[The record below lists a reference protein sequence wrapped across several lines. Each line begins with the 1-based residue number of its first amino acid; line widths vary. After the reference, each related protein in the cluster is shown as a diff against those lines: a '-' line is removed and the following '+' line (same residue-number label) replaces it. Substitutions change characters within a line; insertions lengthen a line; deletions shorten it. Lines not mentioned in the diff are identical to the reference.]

1 MSKSEKAAVATQ
13 DKLEK
18 SAKPME
24 SHKLYHAMRIAT
36 VLAAA
41 SVFYSGL
48 NPARVTTAISSN
60 VSLFTTCVSH
70 DSLTSQIPDRILK
83 KTAITSGTFTLLQV
97 AAGLI
102 IVGVILFMV
111 GACMSYGNKRMRTRG
126 IKFPL
131 IGGAVM
137 AAGLGTT
144 LAVYSTIASAASE
157 KVPALLPG
165 SFFFFVV
172 LLAVVVGCTIAAGL
186 KEKADPAPVEE
197 KMEMQERY
205 HLFLLFVPIL
215 ALAFIFCYLPLWGW
229 RYAFFDYTAGG
240 DLTWDNFVGFK
251 WFTILFQNETT
262 RNDVIRVMTNT
273 LAMSGLGILTS
284 WIPMVFAVFLMQV
297 PSKRFRRFVQNF
309 TTVPNFL
316 GWSIVYAVALAM
328 FSTDGFINN
337 FLNNICG
344 IAASTNYLMDGSHMW
359 LKMLLWGMWKGIG
372 WSAIIYISSI
382 TGIDPG
388 LYEAAEVDGAGR
400 FQKMWNVT
408 IPQLMPTFFV
418 LLLMSIA
425 NVLSN
430 GMEQYL
436 VFSNAAN
443 SGALEVLD
451 LYVYN
456 LGIGN
461 GQIPMSTAIGM
472 FKSIVSVVLLFA
484 ANNASKK
491 LRGESII

>member
-1 MSKSEKAAVATQ
+1 MKKSETAAIEVDDAVAKPRAMQ
-13 DKLEK
+13 D
-18 SAKPME
+18 
-24 SHKLYHAMRIAT
+24 HILYHAMRVAVI
-36 VLAAA
+36 LAAA

-60 VSLFTTCVSH
+60 VSLFTSCVNH
-70 DSLTSQIPDRILK
+70 EALVGQIPDRILK
-83 KTAITSGTFTLLQV
+83 KTAVTDGTFTLLQV
-97 AAGLI
+97 AS
-102 IVGVILFMV
+102 GVIIAGIV
-111 GACMSYGNKRMRTRG
+111 IAIIGACMSYGNKRMRTNG
-126 IKFPL
+126 LKFPM

-137 AAGLGTT
+137 AVGLGGVCM
-144 LAVYSTIASAASE
+144 VYGTIAEAASD
-157 KVPALLPG
+157 KVPAVFPG
-165 SFFFFVV
+165 SFLFFVILV
-172 LLAVVVGCTIAAGL
+172 LAIAGCAIALEVV
-186 KEKADPAPVEE
+186 EKNSVEPVED
-197 KMEMQERY
+197 KMELHEKY
-205 HLFLLFVPIL
+205 HLFLLFIPVL
-215 ALAFIFCYLPLWGW
+215 ALAFLFCYLPLWGW
-229 RYAFFDYTAGG
+229 RYAFFDYSAGG
-240 DLTWDNFVGFK
+240 DLTADNFVGLK
-251 WFTILFQNETT
+251 WFTILFQNDTT
-262 RNDVIRVMTNT
+262 RGDVIRVMTNT

-297 PSKRFRRFVQNF
+297 PSKGFRRFVQNF

-316 GWSIVYAVALAM
+316 GWSIVYAIAIAM
-328 FSTDGFINN
+328 FSTDGFVNN

-344 IAASTNYLMDGSHMW
+344 IAADTNYLMDGSHMW

-443 SGALEVLD
+443 SGSLEVLD

-472 FKSIVSVVLLFA
+472 FKSVVSVVLLFA
-484 ANNASKK
+484 ANGASKK

>member
-1 MSKSEKAAVATQ
+1 MKKSEAAAIESVKTQ
-13 DKLEK
+13 
-18 SAKPME
+18 AKPKTMQD
-24 SHKLYHAMRIAT
+24 HVLYHAMRIAAI
-36 VLAAA
+36 LAAA

-60 VSLFTTCVSH
+60 VSLFTACVSH
-70 DSLTSQIPDRILK
+70 GALVGQIPGRVLR
-83 KTAITSGTFTLLQV
+83 KTAITSGTFTMLQV
-97 AAGLI
+97 AC
-102 IVGVILFMV
+102 GVIIAGIVLALI

-126 IKFPL
+126 LKFPL
-131 IGGAVM
+131 IGGLVM
-137 AAGLGTT
+137 AAGLGGVGV
-144 LAVYSTIASAASE
+144 VYGTIASAASS
-157 KVPALLPG
+157 KVPAVLPG

-172 LLAVVVGCTIAAGL
+172 LVLALMGCAIALGTI
-186 KEKADPAPVEE
+186 EKKDPEPVED
-197 KMEMQERY
+197 KMEMQEKY

-215 ALAFIFCYLPLWGW
+215 ALAFLFCYLPLWGW
-229 RYAFFDYTAGG
+229 RYAFFDYSAGG
-240 DLTWDNFVGFK
+240 ELSAENFVGLK
-251 WFTILFQNETT
+251 WFTILFQNDTT
-262 RNDVIRVMTNT
+262 RGDVIRVMTNT

-297 PSKRFRRFVQNF
+297 PSKGFRRFVQNF

-316 GWSIVYAVALAM
+316 GWSIVYAIALAI

-337 FLNNICG
+337 FLNNICSV
-344 IAASTNYLMDGSHMW
+344 AANTNYLMDGSHMW

-443 SGALEVLD
+443 SGTLEVLD

-472 FKSIVSVVLLFA
+472 FKSVVSVVLLFA
-484 ANNASKK
+484 ANSASKK

>member
-1 MSKSEKAAVATQ
+1 MKKSEAAAIESVKTQ
-13 DKLEK
+13 
-18 SAKPME
+18 AKPKTMQD
-24 SHKLYHAMRIAT
+24 HVLYHAMRIAAI
-36 VLAAA
+36 LAAA

-60 VSLFTTCVSH
+60 VSLFTACVSH
-70 DSLTSQIPDRILK
+70 GALVGQIPGRVLR
-83 KTAITSGTFTLLQV
+83 KTAITSGTFTMLQV
-97 AAGLI
+97 AC
-102 IVGVILFMV
+102 GVIIAGIVLALI

-126 IKFPL
+126 LKFPL
-131 IGGAVM
+131 IGGLVM
-137 AAGLGTT
+137 AAGLGGVGV
-144 LAVYSTIASAASE
+144 VYGTIASAASS
-157 KVPALLPG
+157 KVPAVLPG
-165 SFFFFVV
+165 SFFFFAV
-172 LLAVVVGCTIAAGL
+172 LVLALMGCAIALGTI
-186 KEKADPAPVEE
+186 EKKDPEPVED
-197 KMEMQERY
+197 KMEMQEKY

-215 ALAFIFCYLPLWGW
+215 ALAFLFCYLPLWGW
-229 RYAFFDYTAGG
+229 RYAFFDYSAGG
-240 DLTWDNFVGFK
+240 ELSAENFVGLK
-251 WFTILFQNETT
+251 WFTILFQNDTT
-262 RNDVIRVMTNT
+262 RGDVIRVMTNT

-297 PSKRFRRFVQNF
+297 PSKGFRRFVQNF

-316 GWSIVYAVALAM
+316 GWSIVYAIALAI

-344 IAASTNYLMDGSHMW
+344 VAANTNYLMDGSHMW

-443 SGALEVLD
+443 SGTLEVLD

-472 FKSIVSVVLLFA
+472 FKSVVSVVLLFA
-484 ANNASKK
+484 ANSASKK

>member
-1 MSKSEKAAVATQ
+1 MKKSEAAAIESVKTQ
-13 DKLEK
+13 
-18 SAKPME
+18 AKPKTMQD
-24 SHKLYHAMRIAT
+24 HVLYHAMRIAAI
-36 VLAAA
+36 LAAA

-60 VSLFTTCVSH
+60 VSLFTACVSH
-70 DSLTSQIPDRILK
+70 GALVGQIPGRVLR
-83 KTAITSGTFTLLQV
+83 KTAITSGTFTMLQV
-97 AAGLI
+97 AC
-102 IVGVILFMV
+102 GVIIAGIVLTLI

-126 IKFPL
+126 LKFPL
-131 IGGAVM
+131 IGGLVM
-137 AAGLGTT
+137 AAGLGGVGV
-144 LAVYSTIASAASE
+144 VYGTIASAASS
-157 KVPALLPG
+157 KVPAVLPG

-172 LLAVVVGCTIAAGL
+172 LVLALMGCAIALGTI
-186 KEKADPAPVEE
+186 EKKDPEPVED
-197 KMEMQERY
+197 KMEMQEKY

-215 ALAFIFCYLPLWGW
+215 ALAFLFCYLPLWGW
-229 RYAFFDYTAGG
+229 RYAFFDYSAGG
-240 DLTWDNFVGFK
+240 ELSAENFVGLK
-251 WFTILFQNETT
+251 WFTILFQNDTT
-262 RNDVIRVMTNT
+262 RGDVIRVMTNT

-297 PSKRFRRFVQNF
+297 PSKGFRRFVQNF

-316 GWSIVYAVALAM
+316 GWSIVYAIALAI

-344 IAASTNYLMDGSHMW
+344 VAANTNYLMDGSHMW

-443 SGALEVLD
+443 SGTLEVLD

-472 FKSIVSVVLLFA
+472 FKSVVSVVLLFA
-484 ANNASKK
+484 ANSASKK

>member
-1 MSKSEKAAVATQ
+1 MKKSEAAAIESVKTQ
-13 DKLEK
+13 
-18 SAKPME
+18 AKPKTMQD
-24 SHKLYHAMRIAT
+24 HVLYHAMRIAAI
-36 VLAAA
+36 LAAA

-60 VSLFTTCVSH
+60 VSLFTACVSH
-70 DSLTSQIPDRILK
+70 GALVGQIPGRVLR
-83 KTAITSGTFTLLQV
+83 KTAITSGTFTMLQV
-97 AAGLI
+97 AC
-102 IVGVILFMV
+102 GVIITGIVLALI

-126 IKFPL
+126 LKFPL
-131 IGGAVM
+131 IGGLVM
-137 AAGLGTT
+137 AAGLGGVGV
-144 LAVYSTIASAASE
+144 VYGTIASAASS
-157 KVPALLPG
+157 KVPAVLPG

-172 LLAVVVGCTIAAGL
+172 LVLALMGCAIALGTI
-186 KEKADPAPVEE
+186 EKKDPEPVED
-197 KMEMQERY
+197 KMEMQEKY

-215 ALAFIFCYLPLWGW
+215 ALAFLFCYLPLWGW
-229 RYAFFDYTAGG
+229 RYAFFDYSAGG
-240 DLTWDNFVGFK
+240 ELSAENFVGLK
-251 WFTILFQNETT
+251 WFTILFQNDTT
-262 RNDVIRVMTNT
+262 RGDVIRVMTNT

-297 PSKRFRRFVQNF
+297 PSKGFRRFVQNF

-316 GWSIVYAVALAM
+316 GWSIVYAIALAI

-344 IAASTNYLMDGSHMW
+344 VAANTNYLMDGSHMW

-443 SGALEVLD
+443 SGTLEVLD

-472 FKSIVSVVLLFA
+472 FKSVVSVVLLFA
-484 ANNASKK
+484 ANSASKK

>member
-1 MSKSEKAAVATQ
+1 M
-13 DKLEK
+13 EK
-18 SAKPME
+18 SVSATAQAKGSAAKPKTMQD
-24 SHKLYHAMRIAT
+24 HVLYHVMRVAVI
-36 VLAAA
+36 LAAA

-60 VSLFTTCVSH
+60 VSLFTACVDH
-70 DSLTSQIPDRILK
+70 EALIGQIPDRILK
-83 KTAITSGTFTLLQV
+83 KTAVTSDTFTMLQV
-97 AAGLI
+97 ACGVIILGI
-102 IVGVILFMV
+102 IVAIV

-126 IKFPL
+126 LKFPL
-131 IGGAVM
+131 IGAVVM
-137 AAGLGTT
+137 TAGLVGVGM
-144 LAVYSTIASAASE
+144 VYATILSADSD
-157 KVPALLPG
+157 KVPATLPG
-165 SFFFFVV
+165 AFFFFAALVV
-172 LLAVVVGCTIAAGL
+172 ALLASTVALIFA
-186 KEKADPAPVEE
+186 EKKDAEPIED
-197 KMEMQERY
+197 KMEMQEKY
-205 HLFLLFVPIL
+205 HLFLLFVPVL
-215 ALAFIFCYLPLWGW
+215 ALAFLFCYLPLWGW

-240 DLTWDNFVGFK
+240 ELSGDNFVGLK
-251 WFTILFQNETT
+251 WFTILFQNDTT
-262 RNDVIRVMTNT
+262 RGDVVRVMTNT

-297 PSKRFRRFVQNF
+297 PSKGFRRFVQNF

-316 GWSIVYAVALAM
+316 GWSIVYAIAIAI

-344 IAASTNYLMDGSHMW
+344 IAANTNYLMDGSHMW
-359 LKMLLWGMWKGIG
+359 LKMLLWGMWKGVG

-400 FQKMWNVT
+400 FQKMIHVT

-472 FKSIVSVVLLFA
+472 FKSVVSVVLLFA
-484 ANNASKK
+484 ANGASKK

>member
-1 MSKSEKAAVATQ
+1 MKKSEAAAIESVKTQ
-13 DKLEK
+13 
-18 SAKPME
+18 AKPKTMQD
-24 SHKLYHAMRIAT
+24 HVLYHAMRIAAI
-36 VLAAA
+36 LAAA

-60 VSLFTTCVSH
+60 VSLFTACVSH
-70 DSLTSQIPDRILK
+70 GALVGQIPGRVLR
-83 KTAITSGTFTLLQV
+83 KTAITSGTFTMLQV
-97 AAGLI
+97 AC
-102 IVGVILFMV
+102 GVIIAGIVLALI

-126 IKFPL
+126 LKFPL
-131 IGGAVM
+131 IGGLVM
-137 AAGLGTT
+137 AAGLGGVGV
-144 LAVYSTIASAASE
+144 VYGTIASAASS
-157 KVPALLPG
+157 KVPAVLPG

-172 LLAVVVGCTIAAGL
+172 LVLALMGCAIALGTI
-186 KEKADPAPVEE
+186 EKKDPEPVED
-197 KMEMQERY
+197 KMEMQEKY

-215 ALAFIFCYLPLWGW
+215 ALAFLFCYLPLWGW
-229 RYAFFDYTAGG
+229 RYAFFDYSAGG
-240 DLTWDNFVGFK
+240 ELSVENFVGLK
-251 WFTILFQNETT
+251 WFTILFQNDTT
-262 RNDVIRVMTNT
+262 RGDVIRVMTNT

-297 PSKRFRRFVQNF
+297 PSKGFRRFVQNF

-316 GWSIVYAVALAM
+316 GWSIVYAIALAI

-344 IAASTNYLMDGSHMW
+344 IAANTNYLMDGSHMW

-443 SGALEVLD
+443 SGTLEVLD

-472 FKSIVSVVLLFA
+472 FKSVVSVVLLFA
-484 ANNASKK
+484 ANSASKK

>member
-1 MSKSEKAAVATQ
+1 MKKSEAAAIESVKTQ
-13 DKLEK
+13 
-18 SAKPME
+18 AKPKTMQD
-24 SHKLYHAMRIAT
+24 HVLYHAMRIAAI
-36 VLAAA
+36 LAAA

-60 VSLFTTCVSH
+60 VSLFTACVSH
-70 DSLTSQIPDRILK
+70 GALVGQIPGRVLR
-83 KTAITSGTFTLLQV
+83 KTAITSGTFTMLQV
-97 AAGLI
+97 AC
-102 IVGVILFMV
+102 GVIIAGIVLALI

-126 IKFPL
+126 LKFPL
-131 IGGAVM
+131 IGGLVM
-137 AAGLGTT
+137 AAGLGGVGV
-144 LAVYSTIASAASE
+144 VYGTIASAASS
-157 KVPALLPG
+157 KVPAVLPG

-172 LLAVVVGCTIAAGL
+172 LVLALMGCAIALGTI
-186 KEKADPAPVEE
+186 EKKDPEPVED
-197 KMEMQERY
+197 KMEMQEKY

-215 ALAFIFCYLPLWGW
+215 ALAFLFCYLPLWGW
-229 RYAFFDYTAGG
+229 RYAFFDYSAGG
-240 DLTWDNFVGFK
+240 ELSAENFVGLK
-251 WFTILFQNETT
+251 WFTILFQNDTT
-262 RNDVIRVMTNT
+262 RGDVIRVMTNT

-297 PSKRFRRFVQNF
+297 PSKGFRRFVQNF

-316 GWSIVYAVALAM
+316 GWSIVYAIALAI

-344 IAASTNYLMDGSHMW
+344 VAANTNYLMDGSHMW

-443 SGALEVLD
+443 SGTLEVLD

-472 FKSIVSVVLLFA
+472 FKSVVSVVLLFA
-484 ANNASKK
+484 ANSASKK

>member
-1 MSKSEKAAVATQ
+1 MKKSEAAAIESVKTQ
-13 DKLEK
+13 
-18 SAKPME
+18 AKPKTMQD
-24 SHKLYHAMRIAT
+24 HVLYHAMRIAAI
-36 VLAAA
+36 LAAA

-60 VSLFTTCVSH
+60 VSLFTACVSH
-70 DSLTSQIPDRILK
+70 GALVGQIPGRVLR
-83 KTAITSGTFTLLQV
+83 KTAITSGTFTMLQV
-97 AAGLI
+97 AC
-102 IVGVILFMV
+102 GVIIAGIVLALI

-126 IKFPL
+126 LKFPL
-131 IGGAVM
+131 IGGLVM
-137 AAGLGTT
+137 AAGLGGVGV
-144 LAVYSTIASAASE
+144 VYGTIASAASS
-157 KVPALLPG
+157 KVPAVLPG

-172 LLAVVVGCTIAAGL
+172 LVLALMGCAIALGII
-186 KEKADPAPVEE
+186 EKKDPEPVED
-197 KMEMQERY
+197 KMEMQEKY

-215 ALAFIFCYLPLWGW
+215 ALAFLFCYLPLWGW
-229 RYAFFDYTAGG
+229 RYAFFDYSAGG
-240 DLTWDNFVGFK
+240 ELSAENFVGLK
-251 WFTILFQNETT
+251 WFTILFQNDTT
-262 RNDVIRVMTNT
+262 RGDVIRVMTNT

-297 PSKRFRRFVQNF
+297 PSKGFRRFVQNF

-316 GWSIVYAVALAM
+316 GWSIVYAIALAI

-344 IAASTNYLMDGSHMW
+344 IAANTNYLMDGSHMW

-443 SGALEVLD
+443 SGTLEVLD

-472 FKSIVSVVLLFA
+472 FKSVVSVVLLFA
-484 ANNASKK
+484 ANSASKK

>member
-1 MSKSEKAAVATQ
+1 MKNSETAALKAEPAKTKPKTMQ
-13 DKLEK
+13 D
-18 SAKPME
+18 
-24 SHKLYHAMRIAT
+24 HVLYHVMRVAT

-60 VSLFTTCVSH
+60 VSLFTACISH
-70 DSLTSQIPDRILK
+70 EALVGQIPDRVLK
-83 KTAITSGTFTLLQV
+83 KTAITGTTFTLLQIACAV
-97 AAGLI
+97 IIAG
-102 IVGVILFMV
+102 IVIAIV
-111 GACMSYGNKRMRTRG
+111 GACMSYGNKRMRLRG
-126 IKFPL
+126 LKFPL
-131 IGGAVM
+131 IGAAVM
-137 AAGLGTT
+137 AAGLVGVG
-144 LAVYSTIASAASE
+144 AIYGVIVSADSS

-165 SFFFFVV
+165 SYFFFIV
-172 LLAVVVGCTIAAGL
+172 LVLALVGCAIALFKAE
-186 KEKADPAPVEE
+186 KEDPEPVED
-197 KMEMQERY
+197 KLEMQEKY

-215 ALAFIFCYLPLWGW
+215 ALAFLFCYLPLWGW
-229 RYAFFDYTAGG
+229 RYAFFDYSAGG
-240 DLTWDNFVGFK
+240 ELSAENFVGLK
-251 WFTILFQNETT
+251 WFTILFQNDTT
-262 RNDVIRVMTNT
+262 RGDVIRVMTNT

-297 PSKRFRRFVQNF
+297 PSKGFRRFVQNF

-316 GWSIVYAVALAM
+316 GWSIVYAIAIAI

-344 IAASTNYLMDGSHMW
+344 IAANTNYLMSGSHMW

-400 FQKMWNVT
+400 FQKMWHVT

-472 FKSIVSVVLLFA
+472 FKSVVSVVLLFA
-484 ANNASKK
+484 ANGASKK